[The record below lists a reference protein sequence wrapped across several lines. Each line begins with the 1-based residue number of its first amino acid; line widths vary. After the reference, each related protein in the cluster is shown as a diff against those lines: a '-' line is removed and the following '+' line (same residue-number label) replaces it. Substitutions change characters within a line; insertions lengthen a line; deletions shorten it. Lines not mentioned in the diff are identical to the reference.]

1 MKTICV
7 LFGGRSSEYDVS
19 LSSAYAVLSNIDR
32 SSYDLL
38 CIGITREGR
47 WYRFDGDPEAI
58 RSGHWCDHPET
69 LPAVSLDLTNGAIR
83 CTSPDGAVTE
93 TVCNAVF
100 PVLHGKYG
108 EDGTVQGLFA
118 VAGIPVVGCGCTSS
132 GVCMDK
138 AFTKSIV
145 ANDTGIRQA
154 KAVIARTEDALAMD
168 ALREKCEKALGY
180 PMFVKPSAA
189 GSSVGVSKVKT
200 ADQFGD
206 AVLKALAEDSK
217 VLIEEAIV
225 GREIEV
231 AVFEDHGE
239 IFAAEAAEI
248 DMGSSEFY
256 DYETKYISDVSGYY
270 LPARITPEQMA
281 EVQAHAKTIFRALD
295 CKVFSRVDF
304 FITDTGFVFN
314 EINTIPGFTP
324 ISMYPKM
331 MIHSGMTYAQLIDRM
346 LAAAFA

>member
-1 MKTICV
+1 MKTICI

-19 LSSAYAVLSNIDR
+19 LSSAYAILSNIDR
-32 SSYDLL
+32 STYNLL
-38 CIGITREGR
+38 CIGITRDGR
-47 WYRFDGDPEAI
+47 WFRYDGALEDI
-58 RSGHWCDHPET
+58 RTGHWCDHTET
-69 LPAVSLDLTNGAIR
+69 LPTVTLDLSSGKLR
-83 CTSPDGAVTE
+83 CTAPDGTVTE
-93 TVCNAVF
+93 TVCDAVF
-100 PVLHGKYG
+100 PVLHGKFG
-108 EDGTVQGLFA
+108 EDGTIQGMFA

-145 ANDTGIRQA
+145 AADTGIRQA
-154 KAVIARTEDALAMD
+154 KAVIARTEDAADMD
-168 ALREKCEKALGY
+168 ALRIKCENALGY

-189 GSSVGVSKVKT
+189 GSSIGVSKVKST
-200 ADQFGD
+200 GQFAD
-206 AVLKALAEDSK
+206 AVTRALAEDGK

-239 IFAAEAAEI
+239 LFASTPAEI
-248 DMGSSEFY
+248 DMGGSEFY
-256 DYETKYISDVSGYY
+256 DYDTKYISDASGYY

-281 EVQAHAKTIFRALD
+281 EVQAYAKTIFHALD

-304 FITDTGFVFN
+304 FITETGFVFN

-331 MIHSGMTYAQLIDRM
+331 MIHSGMTYAGLIDRM
-346 LAAAFA
+346 LSATFV

>member
-1 MKTICV
+1 MKTICI

-32 SSYDLL
+32 STYNLL
-38 CIGITREGR
+38 CIGITRDGR
-47 WYRFDGDPEAI
+47 WFRYDGALEEI
-58 RSGHWCDHPET
+58 RTGHWCDHTET
-69 LPAVSLDLTNGAIR
+69 LPTVALDLSSGKLR
-83 CTSPDGAVTE
+83 CTDPDGTVTE
-93 TVCNAVF
+93 TVCDAVF
-100 PVLHGKYG
+100 PVLHGKFG
-108 EDGTVQGLFA
+108 EDGTIQGMFA

-145 ANDTGIRQA
+145 AQDTGIRQA
-154 KAVIARTEDALAMD
+154 KAVIARTEDAAAMD
-168 ALREKCEKALGY
+168 ALREKCEAALGY

-189 GSSVGVSKVKT
+189 GSSVGVSKVKS
-200 ADQFGD
+200 AGQFAD
-206 AVLKALAEDSK
+206 AVTRALAEDGK

-239 IFAAEAAEI
+239 LFASTPAEI
-248 DMGSSEFY
+248 DMGGSEFY
-256 DYETKYISDVSGYY
+256 DYDTKYISDASGYY
-270 LPARITPEQMA
+270 LPARITPEQTA
-281 EVQAHAKTIFRALD
+281 EVQAYAKTIFHALD

-304 FITDTGFVFN
+304 FITETGFVFN

-331 MIHSGMTYAQLIDRM
+331 MIHSGMTYAGLIDRM
-346 LAAAFA
+346 LSATFA